1 MKDFDEDTWGT
12 KLFLLV
18 FIGVVVAIVF
28 GGF

>member
-1 MKDFDEDTWGT
+1 MKDFDEGTGST
-12 KLFLLV
+12 KLFFLV